1 MRAALVASLL
11 LVLAPGLAMAKSPVL
26 VELYTAQ
33 GCASCVD
40 ANAGLGKTADRP
52 DVLALTFSVDYWDYL
67 GWTDTFAQPDFT
79 SRQKAYVTRLGLR
92 EPYTPQ
98 VVIDGR
104 FQTGGKQTEKIDQLI
119 AKAALSPHGSPDIA
133 FIGVRR
139 VDVGRGLAPK
149 GGADVWLAAYE
160 TKPQDVMVKKGDNR
174 GQTVTHINVVRVLKR
189 LGTWRG
195 RPTAYRLPEIEPG
208 LGLAIIVQGSK
219 GARVLAVGRKAPA
232 APRSTPSA
240 ASQ

>member
-11 LVLAPGLAMAKSPVL
+11 LVLAPGLAVAKSPVL

-40 ANAGLGKTADRP
+40 ANAALAKTAETP

-79 SRQKAYVTRLGLR
+79 ARQKAFVTRLGLR

-104 FQTGGKQTEKIDQLI
+104 FQTGGKQTEKIDTLI

-133 FIGVRR
+133 FIGGRR
-139 VDVGRGLAPK
+139 VDVGQGFAPK
-149 GGADVWLAAYE
+149 GGADVWVVAYE
-160 TKPQDVMVKKGDNR
+160 SKPQDVLVKKGDNR
-174 GQTVTHINVVRVLKR
+174 GQTVTHVNVVRVLKR

-195 RPTAYRLPEIEPG
+195 RPTAYRLPDLDPN
-208 LGLAIIVQGSK
+208 LSLAIIVQGPK
-219 GARVLAVGRKAPA
+219 GGRVYAVGKKAVA
-232 APRSTPSA
+232 GPRSAPT